1 MTECG
6 DLTSRSRLL
15 AMGNRANF
23 VVIENKQWRLH
34 YDHWAGCRMLDAL
47 IGGPGLALRYVE
59 RLRRCDDEWLDEVW
73 ADGAALIDLD
83 HRRLLFFGDELM
95 TTMAER
101 RAMFAVL
108 AVLWAGYEV
117 SWAYR
122 GMSEIAEYVGYDLE
136 RPPRSAGQPPKL
148 ASGREG
154 LCHLVSV
161 VGVDGAVR
169 LWPLWWGRSAVWAG
183 PEILNLLP
191 GRGRRTLG
199 RDIIPE
205 SGVHI
210 DLQDKLVGMWTTSEA
225 ADTRV
230 GLSDL
235 WTGWTLETWDDRYEN
250 QVSRCRGGLRV
261 PDLDVAQGVTSAR
274 DWLRERIFQSFED
287 SPLGQMDKLIG
298 ILSDVAPG
306 LAVGPDAIA
315 DRPGR
320 PSSAEWAA
328 FERACTDVAERAA
341 AR

>member
-1 MTECG
+1 
-6 DLTSRSRLL
+6 
-15 AMGNRANF
+15 MGNRANF
-23 VVIENKQWRLH
+23 IVIENGQWRLH

-47 IGGPGLALRYVE
+47 IGGPALALRYVE

-83 HRRLLFFGDELM
+83 GRRLLFFGDELM

-108 AVLWAGYEV
+108 TVLWAGYQV

-122 GMSEIAEYVGYDLE
+122 GMAELAEYVGYELP
-136 RPPRSAGQPPKL
+136 RPDRCGEQPLKL
-148 ASGREG
+148 ASGRKG

-161 VGVDGAVR
+161 VDVDGAVR
-169 LWPLWWGRSAVWAG
+169 LWPLWWGRSAVWSG
-183 PEILNLLP
+183 PGVLNLLP
-191 GRGRRTLG
+191 GRGRRCFR

-210 DLQDKLVGMWTTSEA
+210 DQRDRSVGMWTTSET

-230 GLSDL
+230 TLPDL
-235 WTGWTLETWDDRYEN
+235 WTGWTLESWADRYEN
-250 QVSRCRGGLRV
+250 QVSRCQGALDI
-261 PDLDVAQGVTSAR
+261 PDLDVGAGITAAR
-274 DWLRERIFQSFED
+274 DWLQGRMFQRFED

-298 ILSDVAPG
+298 LLSEVAPG
-306 LAVGPDAIA
+306 FAVSPDAVA

-320 PSSAEWAA
+320 PTSAEWAA
-328 FERACTDVAERAA
+328 FERACTDVMAA
-341 AR
+341 AVTH